1 MITYGDEHHIEGAVG
16 RGYAVFG
23 HVIDLGGLPSRRG
36 GGDGADIEPGKG
48 VTQAP
53 AVGEVVPQTGQD
65 ELRAHGLTAHKA
77 EHQPQAQQHIAGPDG
92 REDAQQAGEG
102 LLPEKKEDRSGHE
115 GQNEKKPPVGF
126 SGPSCAHPPALGRQ
140 SGNDARQA
148 LRLQPP
154 FQKAH
159 ILPHAAEGLSS

>member
-1 MITYGDEHHIEGAVG
+1 MASTQASGSLAAI
-16 RGYAVFG
+16 RP
-23 HVIDLGGLPSRRG
+23 IDLGGLPSRRG

-102 LLPEKKEDRSGHE
+102 LLPEKKEDRSRYSVLRFRE
-115 GQNEKKPPVGF
+115 I
-126 SGPSCAHPPALGRQ
+126 Q
-140 SGNDARQA
+140 S
-148 LRLQPP
+148 L
-154 FQKAH
+154 
-159 ILPHAAEGLSS
+159 